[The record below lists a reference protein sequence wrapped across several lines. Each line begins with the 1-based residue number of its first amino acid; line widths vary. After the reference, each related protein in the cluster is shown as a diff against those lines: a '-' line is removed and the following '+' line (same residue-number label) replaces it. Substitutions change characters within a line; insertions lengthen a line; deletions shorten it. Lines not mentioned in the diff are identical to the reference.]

1 MIKHSSVLITVV
13 AVFSY
18 QGCFS
23 LNLFFTEFRH
33 FRVGLSVIRTSIRIR
48 LPSLS
53 LWLLSLRHP
62 VSNWPRTDWSA
73 IVVSDLAKGDRKTD
87 DKPYN
92 PSKRLREILVEL
104 IQCAMLGQSK
114 KGKFKHT
121 ET

>member
-1 MIKHSSVLITVV
+1 MFLTKTL
-13 AVFSY
+13 
-18 QGCFS
+18 
-23 LNLFFTEFRH
+23 
-33 FRVGLSVIRTSIRIR
+33 
-48 LPSLS
+48 
-53 LWLLSLRHP
+53 
-62 VSNWPRTDWSA
+62 VSENVPA
-73 IVVSDLAKGDRKTD
+73 RKTD